1 MSTARCPRED
11 AMTNTWIKHVIG
23 LVAAGATT
31 LALFSAVA
39 SLADDDRAALVAA
52 RTAPTVLADR
62 SADLTSR

>member
-1 MSTARCPRED
+1 
-11 AMTNTWIKHVIG
+11 MTNNWIRHVIG
-23 LVAAGATT
+23 LAAAAATT

-62 SADLTSR
+62 SADPTKR